1 LFPTRLKAGLKRWLF
16 PRPLHPIHLAV
27 EMRSHP
33 LFLRQIV
40 QRQIFPRQL
49 SLLKMFLHKIVQHQ
63 LRQLK

>member
-33 LFLRQIV
+33 LFLRQ
-40 QRQIFPRQL
+40 L
-49 SLLKMFLHKIVQHQ
+49 SLLKMFLRKIVQHQ